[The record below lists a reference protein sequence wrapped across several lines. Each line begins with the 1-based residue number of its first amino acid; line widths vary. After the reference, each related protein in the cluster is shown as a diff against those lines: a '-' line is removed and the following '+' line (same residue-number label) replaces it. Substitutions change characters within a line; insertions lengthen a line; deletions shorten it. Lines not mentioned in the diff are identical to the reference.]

1 MAVHP
6 VTHTAPVAPKA
17 QTAPKPP
24 AAHTE
29 SKPPQTTHASGST
42 GKVVNKTA

>member
-6 VTHTAPVAPKA
+6 VTHTAPVAPKTQA
-17 QTAPKPP
+17 APKPQT
-24 AAHTE
+24 AHTE
-29 SKPPQTTHASGST
+29 TKPPQTTHTSGST